1 MSSSAPVSLVEAGD
15 RAPKADV
22 GRPPLF
28 SVAASEDLFYY
39 PTETAKRALMNN

>member
-1 MSSSAPVSLVEAGD
+1 MSSSAPVSLLEAGD

-28 SVAASEDLFYY
+28 SVATSGDLFYF
-39 PTETAKRALMNN
+39 PTEMAKQALMNN